1 MKDIFT
7 IKKEYIIN
15 FFENYI
21 INIYMICIY
30 YITFRLLFYIYI
42 SNIFMILFIVLILGL
57 FIIFNI
63 DLFILNNTICTLS
76 PRLLNPIIQNPNSE
90 NIQENLEYLQEKLV
104 AERKDYNIQKNSF
117 DANVNRLF
125 DYFNN
130 NILHIEFSRTNVIV
144 QFKSSDNSPSINT

>member
-1 MKDIFT
+1 MFK
-7 IKKEYIIN
+7 
-15 FFENYI
+15 
-21 INIYMICIY
+21 
-30 YITFRLLFYIYI
+30 
-42 SNIFMILFIVLILGL
+42 IFMILFIVLILGL

-117 DANVNRLF
+117 DANVNRLS

>member
-30 YITFRLLFYIYI
+30 YITLRLLLYIYI
-42 SNIFMILFIVLILGL
+42 SNIFIN
-57 FIIFNI
+57 IFNI

-117 DANVNRLF
+117 DANVNRLS